1 MFIELAP
8 DLGASDAGDD
18 DDDDD
23 DGDDRADDDVHLA
36 VLPPG
41 LAHDAV
47 RRRLKFK
54 KKREYDPFLGKNG
67 FHKRPGGCM
76 QSRVRRLF

>member
-47 RRRLKFK
+47 RRRLKLK
-54 KKREYDPFLGKNG
+54 KP
-67 FHKRPGGCM
+67 
-76 QSRVRRLF
+76 

>member
-41 LAHDAV
+41 LAHTAV
-47 RRRLKFK
+47 RRRLKF
-54 KKREYDPFLGKNG
+54 
-67 FHKRPGGCM
+67 
-76 QSRVRRLF
+76 